1 VRVDPGQLENVVLN
15 LAINAR
21 DAMPDG
27 GKLTIETR
35 AIDIDG
41 GVSTDDELAGV
52 EPGRWVAIRV
62 SDTGAGIAPDVM
74 PRIFEPFFTTKPRG
88 QGTGL
93 GLPTCYG
100 IVRQA
105 HGHLRVQSS
114 ACGTTF
120 IVLLPSTGS
129 RAVPPPRP
137 VEPARGGGCETVLLV
152 EDEPQVRVLA
162 ERTLRDLGY
171 RVLTA
176 ASGFEGLSVEAAY
189 PGPIDLV
196 VSDVVMPQMS
206 GTQMAAELVSR
217 RPALRVLFVSG
228 YAYEA
233 IEGGELPAGAEFLAK
248 PFSPEELAHR
258 VRLVL
263 DAPRA

>member
-1 VRVDPGQLENVVLN
+1 
-15 LAINAR
+15 
-21 DAMPDG
+21 
-27 GKLTIETR
+27 
-35 AIDIDG
+35 
-41 GVSTDDELAGV
+41 
-52 EPGRWVAIRV
+52 
-62 SDTGAGIAPDVM
+62 
-74 PRIFEPFFTTKPRG
+74 
-88 QGTGL
+88 
-93 GLPTCYG
+93 
-100 IVRQA
+100 
-105 HGHLRVQSS
+105 
-114 ACGTTF
+114 
-120 IVLLPSTGS
+120 
-129 RAVPPPRP
+129 
-137 VEPARGGGCETVLLV
+137 
-152 EDEPQVRVLA
+152 VRVLA